1 MSSHSDLRG
10 AARPAGYYSRE
21 PYEQFCGTY
30 FDVEEPVPGHYVK
43 TEFDSRRHFDP
54 TFAIGAPSRGGNHR
68 RAFEEAPGRTN
79 LQRTNAVE
87 LRNIGGEDRSR
98 KFEHGTPSKSSFSE
112 TSVRRRGGKMRQA
125 PKLLRQFLA
134 EFLGTFLLVVFGD
147 GAIAQYKMLDTN
159 QMNFITIALGY
170 GLALMIGILVSGN
183 VSGGHLNPAVTL
195 AMATIKK
202 CSWKVIPVYW
212 AAQYLGAFLGAAV
225 VYGDYADGINAN
237 LGVNQT
243 GAGIFSSFPNPNA
256 SVVTLVMDQA
266 LGTMCLLI
274 IILAV
279 TDKKNMNVISGL
291 IPLLIGLGLAAI
303 HLSLAF
309 NAGCAI
315 NPARDLS
322 PRILTYM
329 AGFGTNVFTEA
340 YYFFWIPWII
350 PHIGGVIG
358 ALTYYFMIEMHHPD
372 DDDDDF

>member
-1 MSSHSDLRG
+1 MSFTCTLILEKEN
-10 AARPAGYYSRE
+10 PLIE
-21 PYEQFCGTY
+21 
-30 FDVEEPVPGHYVK
+30 
-43 TEFDSRRHFDP
+43 
-54 TFAIGAPSRGGNHR
+54 
-68 RAFEEAPGRTN
+68 
-79 LQRTNAVE
+79 
-87 LRNIGGEDRSR
+87 SR
-98 KFEHGTPSKSSFSE
+98 KGCVRLIGINCTTLLAKLMTFTLNFSKDVSYNFSFTLFPGKYDHGTPSKSSVASGA
-112 TSVRRRGGKMRQA
+112 SVRRKSSKMKQA

-147 GAIAQYKMLDTN
+147 GAIAQYKMLDPS

-195 AMATIKK
+195 ALATIKK

-225 VYGDYADGINAN
+225 VYGDYADGISAN

-243 GAGIFSSFPNPNA
+243 GAGIFSSFPNKDA

-322 PRILTYM
+322 P
-329 AGFGTNVFTEA
+329 
-340 YYFFWIPWII
+340 
-350 PHIGGVIG
+350 
-358 ALTYYFMIEMHHPD
+358 
-372 DDDDDF
+372 